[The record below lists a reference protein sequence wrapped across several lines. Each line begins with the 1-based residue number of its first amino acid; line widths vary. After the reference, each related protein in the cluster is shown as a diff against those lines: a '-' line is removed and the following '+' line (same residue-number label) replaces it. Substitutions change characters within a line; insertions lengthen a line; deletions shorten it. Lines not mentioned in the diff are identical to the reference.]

1 MKFVFDLDGT
11 LSFDGV
17 TIDDEIK
24 QVLLRAEE
32 FGHEVA
38 FASARSYRDCLGLLE
53 GIVSQQLVI
62 GLNGG
67 LAYSQG
73 QLVYEE
79 QLDKDVYRKSLAF
92 AAITIY
98 HFLWMIPDYSGQIL
112 KRFL

>member
-38 FASARSYRDCLGLLE
+38 FASARSYRDCLGLL
-53 GIVSQQLVI
+53 GDPLSQQLVI

-67 LAYSQG
+67 LAYRQG

-79 QLDKDVYRKSLAF
+79 QLDKDVYREVLGFCRHYNLPFFGKDSF
-92 AAITIY
+92 CC
-98 HFLWMIPDYSGQIL
+98 
-112 KRFL
+112 